1 VDLHGATA
9 CRAMEIIMRKTFL
22 RLGSL
27 LALIAVALGAFG
39 AHGLRDALAS
49 EQLRT
54 FEIGVRYQ
62 FYHALALFGV
72 GLLLYWRKVS
82 LLKWAGWLFFAGILL
97 FSGSLYLL
105 SVREL
110 FALPVEWLGPVT
122 PIGGLLFMAAW
133 GVLLF
138 STYQENQRSYQP
150 RSSQGEE
157 NG

>member
-1 VDLHGATA
+1 
-9 CRAMEIIMRKTFL
+9 MRKTFL

-39 AHGLRDALAS
+39 AHGLRDALEA

-62 FYHALALFGV
+62 FYHALALLSV

-82 LLKWAGWLFFAGILL
+82 LLKWAGWLFLAGILL

-105 SVREL
+105 SVRQL

-122 PIGGLLFMAAW
+122 PIGGVLFMVAW
-133 GVLLF
+133 GFLLF

-150 RSSQGEE
+150 RGNEKGE
-157 NG
+157 N